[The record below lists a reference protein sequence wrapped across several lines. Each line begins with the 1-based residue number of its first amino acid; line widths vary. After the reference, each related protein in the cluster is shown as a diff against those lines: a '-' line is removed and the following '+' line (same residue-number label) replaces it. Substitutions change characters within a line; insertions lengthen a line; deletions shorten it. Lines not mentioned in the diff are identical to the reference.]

1 MTHFDLQELIDREL
15 EQLPGPRAP
24 ETLLPRV
31 LAATVQRT
39 PGRSWGAW
47 LIWPRAWQLVSAAA
61 LVALVAGAWMLV
73 QLVQPGDLLWSAAG
87 TTPTRVAN
95 AGRNAAEAA
104 TLVRVFWQVLLQPVA
119 TYVSALAISFALA
132 CAVLW
137 TAVERLA
144 LGGASQR

>member
-1 MTHFDLQELIDREL
+1 
-15 EQLPGPRAP
+15 
-24 ETLLPRV
+24 
-31 LAATVQRT
+31 
-39 PGRSWGAW
+39 
-47 LIWPRAWQLVSAAA
+47 
-61 LVALVAGAWMLV
+61 
-73 QLVQPGDLLWSAAG
+73 VQPGDLLWSAAG
-87 TTPTRVAN
+87 TTPARVAN